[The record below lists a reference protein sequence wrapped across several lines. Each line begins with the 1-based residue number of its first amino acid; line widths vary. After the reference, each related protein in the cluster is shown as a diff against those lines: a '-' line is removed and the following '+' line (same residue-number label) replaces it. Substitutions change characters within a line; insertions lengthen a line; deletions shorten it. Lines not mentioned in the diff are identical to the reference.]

1 METTDNS
8 GKTLNELHGHMIVE
22 TTQSKIDKLG
32 CRIQNVSFPVKRM
45 FYLTFVP
52 H

>member
-1 METTDNS
+1 METTDDS

-32 CRIQNVSFPVKRM
+32 CRIENVSFPVKRIL
-45 FYLTFVP
+45 FDARVP